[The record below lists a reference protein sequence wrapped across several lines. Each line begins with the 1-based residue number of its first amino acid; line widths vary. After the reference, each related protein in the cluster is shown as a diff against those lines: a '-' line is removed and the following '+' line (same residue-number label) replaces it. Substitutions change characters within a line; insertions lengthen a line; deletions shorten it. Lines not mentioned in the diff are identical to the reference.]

1 KVNVVASSALF
12 IDAKLMNASYTA
24 NRFTSLAK
32 VIHDNFGI
40 SEGLMI
46 LMHAITTT
54 QNTVDSLSSNSLR
67 DGRSASQ
74 NIIPASTG
82 ATKTVG
88 KLIPNLNRYITK
100 DEGNCKQIADSL
112 LSRILGYTEKQ
123 VSTDLCIDSD
133 SHSSYFSASAGIAHS
148 NHFVK
153 LVSWY
158 HSWILRSNML
168 LENCFSLPCHIQ
180 VLYDNK
186 SFK

>member
-1 KVNVVASSALF
+1 DPDVTKWGY
-12 IDAKLMNASYTA
+12 INASYTA

-153 LVSWY
+153 LVSCKTTN
-158 HSWILRSNML
+158 IPQIFFL
-168 LENCFSLPCHIQ
+168 
-180 VLYDNK
+180 
-186 SFK
+186 